1 MVLTR
6 KVCCRVKFL
15 ENSASK
21 TERRLKVIFDFVIGD
36 ENIKLAT
43 KRLRSLSMPSN
54 DKLCNHLV
62 ANRNGIAN
70 AGIKLDIT
78 TFAI

>member
-6 KVCCRVKFL
+6 KVYRVKFL
-15 ENSASK
+15 QNSSFK
-21 TERRLKVIFDFVIGD
+21 TEGRLRVIFDFVIGD

-43 KRLRSLSMPSN
+43 KRLRSLSMPPN

-62 ANRNGIAN
+62 ANRNRIAN
-70 AGIKLDIT
+70 AGIKLDVT